1 MTLPETGEKIA
12 VITERSGKST
22 MFTSGFIV
30 SLVEVFMAYLALIL
44 LVRILRS
51 LGMSEMYFF
60 SNHNIGFL
68 GLPGTR
74 K

>member
-22 MFTSGFIV
+22 MFASGSIV

-60 SNHNIGFL
+60 F
-68 GLPGTR
+68 
-74 K
+74 